1 MREQGGGGK
10 ATAGAKAWL
19 NPHQL
24 SCENCLNSYSPLLGL
39 MGTLRYA
46 DDDRSFVSICGVF
59 GHFMC
64 SDARGPG
71 VSEDPGSASGCS
83 SNISDCL
90 HNATNAPDKSSPPA
104 NEAIKPP
111 TLNFSVTSGSIPD
124 YESLPLVLTH
134 PEFFGFNSQN
144 TPPPSDPLG
153 IGRVL
158 GATGIIA
165 RRDPIPEPAS
175 LALLG
180 SALLWFG
187 LMRRRRSRL

>member
-1 MREQGGGGK
+1 MRM
-10 ATAGAKAWL
+10 T
-19 NPHQL
+19 
-24 SCENCLNSYSPLLGL
+24 
-39 MGTLRYA
+39 
-46 DDDRSFVSICGVF
+46 I
-59 GHFMC
+59 
-64 SDARGPG
+64 G
-71 VSEDPGSASGCS
+71 VSFQSAAFLGILCVAMLAGSASAKLQDPLLGCS

-144 TPPPSDPLG
+144 TPPPSDPVG